1 MRIAVSS
8 QLSAISYVLQLTLNA
23 ISQISHLISLPM
35 NKIIKY
41 VITDILRNRIVL
53 FYTVFLLA
61 SSFTVFSLEDSSS
74 KGLLSLL
81 NIILIVV
88 PLVSIIFSTIYVY
101 NSAEFVELLVSQPLK
116 RKTIWL
122 SLFAGLAASLSIA
135 FFIGAGIP
143 VLIYQAN
150 IIGFTMITVGI
161 VLSVIFVA
169 IALLATVKMRDKAK
183 GIGAAI
189 MLWLYFSLL
198 FDGFVLFLLFQFAD
212 YPLEKPMIAVSAL
225 NPIDLSRILILL
237 QLDVS
242 AMMGYTGAVFKDFF
256 GTSTGLIFS
265 FSVLLLW
272 IALPVWYSTRQF
284 RTKDL

>member
-1 MRIAVSS
+1 MK
-8 QLSAISYVLQLTLNA
+8 
-23 ISQISHLISLPM
+23 
-35 NKIIKY
+35 KIIKY
-41 VITDILRNRIVL
+41 VITDILRNKIVL
-53 FYTVFLLA
+53 VYTLFLLA
-61 SSFTVFSLEDSSS
+61 ASFSVFSLEDNSS

-81 NIILIVV
+81 NIILIVA

-101 NSAEFVELLVSQPLK
+101 NSAEFIELLVSQPLK
-116 RKTIWL
+116 RKSIWL

-150 IIGFTMITVGI
+150 MIGFTMIATGI
-161 VLSVIFVA
+161 LLSIIFVA
-169 IALLATVKMRDKAK
+169 IAMLATVKTRDKAK
-183 GIGAAI
+183 GIGASI

-212 YPLEKPMIAVSAL
+212 YPMEKPMIAVSAL

-256 GTSTGLIFS
+256 GTYTGILFS
-265 FSVLLLW
+265 LATLVLW
-272 IALPVWYSTRQF
+272 IVLPVWYSTRKF
-284 RTKDL
+284 NTKDL

>member
-1 MRIAVSS
+1 
-8 QLSAISYVLQLTLNA
+8 
-23 ISQISHLISLPM
+23 M

-53 FYTVFLLA
+53 VYTLFLLA
-61 SSFTVFSLEDSSS
+61 SSFTVFSLEDNSS

-101 NSAEFVELLVSQPLK
+101 NSAEFMELLVSQPLK
-116 RKTIWL
+116 RKTIWR

-150 IIGFTMITVGI
+150 MIGFTMIAVGI
-161 VLSVIFVA
+161 VLSIIFVA
-169 IALLATVKMRDKAK
+169 IAMLATVRTRDKAK

-198 FDGFVLFLLFQFAD
+198 FDGLVLFLLFQFAD

-256 GTSTGLIFS
+256 GTSTGLLFS

-284 RTKDL
+284 KTKDL